1 MQRERALHKTPAE
14 RREHIDAIAAFM
26 RDQDLWELHAW
37 LHQNLTILDDKAN
50 SAFQLSAI
58 ALALLTIFAAA
69 IGQDE
74 PIALR
79 AALVIPFLLLIWSIV
94 RLSRLFFVY
103 WSTTEEF
110 AQPREMLS
118 ELLRVRDDRSRVV
131 RSAWLRT
138 VIAVIVFAVIAAIE
152 LVRGS

>member
-1 MQRERALHKTPAE
+1 MQKERALHKTPAE
-14 RREHIDAIAAFM
+14 RQEHLDAIAAFM
-26 RDQDLWELHAW
+26 RDRDHWELHAW

-58 ALALLTIFAAA
+58 ALALLTIFATT
-69 IGQDE
+69 IGPDE
-74 PIALR
+74 PVALR
-79 AALVIPFLLLIWSIV
+79 AALVVPFLLLIWSIV
-94 RLSRLFFVY
+94 QLSRIFFVY

-110 AQPREMLS
+110 ARPHEMLS

-131 RSAWLRT
+131 RGAWLRT
-138 VIAVIVFAVIAAIE
+138 VIAVAGFAVIVAVE